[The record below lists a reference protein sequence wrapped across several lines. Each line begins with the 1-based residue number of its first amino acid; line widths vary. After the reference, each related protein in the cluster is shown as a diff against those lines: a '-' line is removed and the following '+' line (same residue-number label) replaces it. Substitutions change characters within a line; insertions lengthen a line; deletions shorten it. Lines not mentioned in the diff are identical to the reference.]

1 MDNKIEILRSICFTA
16 QDIDTIKNLDD
27 LGDFSDKD
35 IEFMIEFKKIY
46 ELGLEQL
53 KKFIDKLDTDGKDLD
68 TYSINYY
75 IKVLLNGPLGS
86 YVKKY
91 SIDKKYFANSPDIM
105 GMLGNITKS
114 SLNNT
119 IFTHDDYPLGCSVD
133 VYNRLPGFIQNSIQ
147 TAVKVSEDLFR
158 ESLGSCVAVDNTLPL
173 VDKHNQQRYQ
183 EEQLGKWVLRPN
195 GNYMVKD
202 SFWLVSVK
210 DVSQNIFDSVKSYLG
225 DEDFRVY
232 KDKKQYTA
240 FDSDKNTSTAGVTEV
255 EKEFTV
261 GEDKLTITLD
271 LMGDE
276 FDSEEKRQSSLTI
289 SSPEKDEKFLLNTNA
304 GQLGN

>member
-1 MDNKIEILRSICFTA
+1 MDNKIEILRSICFTVE
-16 QDIDTIKNLDD
+16 DIDTIKNLDD

-53 KKFIDKLDTDGKDLD
+53 KKFIDKLDKEGKDLD
-68 TYSINYY
+68 TYSIIYY

-91 SIDKKYFANSPDIM
+91 SIDKKYFVNTPDVM
-105 GMLGNITKS
+105 GMLGNTTKS
-114 SLNNT
+114 PLNNT
-119 IFTHDDYPLGCSVD
+119 IYENQDYPLGCSVD
-133 VYNRLPGFIQNSIQ
+133 SYNRLPGFIQTSLQ
-147 TAVKVSEDLFR
+147 SAVKVTEDLFR
-158 ESLGSCVAVDNTLPL
+158 GSLKSSSEIDNTLPL
-173 VDKHNQQRYQ
+173 VDKSNQQRYND
-183 EEQLGKWVLRPN
+183 ESLGKWVLKPN

-202 SFWLVSVK
+202 SFFLISVK
-210 DVSQNIFDSVKSYLG
+210 DVSQNIFDSLKGYLG
-225 DEDFRVY
+225 DENFRIY

-261 GEDKLTITLD
+261 GSDKLTITLD

-276 FDSEEKRQSSLTI
+276 FDSEEKRKSSLKI
-289 SSPEKDEKFLLNTNA
+289 SSPERDEEFLLNTNE

>member
-1 MDNKIEILRSICFTA
+1 MMNKVEILRSICFTV
-16 QDIDTIKNLDD
+16 QDIDTIKNLTD

-35 IEFMIEFKKIY
+35 IEFMIEFKKVY
-46 ELGLEQL
+46 ELGLDQL
-53 KKFIDKLDTDGKDLD
+53 KSFVDKIDEEGDELD

-75 IKVLLNGPLGS
+75 IRVLLNGPLGS
-86 YVKKY
+86 YLGELAK
-91 SIDKKYFANSPDIM
+91 DKKYFVNTPDCI

-114 SLNNT
+114 PLNNT
-119 IFTHDDYPLGCSVD
+119 ISTHDDYPLGCSVD
-133 VYNRLPGFIQNSIQ
+133 VYNRLPGFIQTTIQ
-147 TAVKVSEDLFR
+147 SATKVSEDLFR
-158 ESLGSCVAVDNTLPL
+158 ESFGSSSIVDNTLPL

-202 SFWLVSVK
+202 SFFLVSVK

-225 DEDFRVY
+225 DDNFRIY

-240 FDSDKNTSTAGVTEV
+240 FDSDKNTSTSEITKI

-261 GEDKLTITLD
+261 GDESRVITLD

-276 FDSEEKRQSSLTI
+276 FDSEEKRGSKLKI
-289 SSPEKDEKFLLNTNA
+289 SSPEKDEEFLLHTNE
-304 GQLGN
+304 GQLGG

>member
-1 MDNKIEILRSICFTA
+1 MDNKIETLRSICFTKD
-16 QDIDTIKNLDD
+16 DIDTIQN

-35 IEFMIEFKKIY
+35 IEFMVEFKKIY
-46 ELGLEQL
+46 ELGLDQL
-53 KKFIDKLDTDGKDLD
+53 KSFVDKIDEEGDELD

-75 IKVLLNGPLGS
+75 IRVLLNGPLGS
-86 YVKKY
+86 YVREFAK
-91 SIDKKYFANSPDIM
+91 DKKYFVNTPDCI

-119 IFTHDDYPLGCSVD
+119 ISTHDDYPLGCSVD
-133 VYNRLPGFIQNSIQ
+133 VYNRLPGFIQTTIQ
-147 TAVKVSEDLFR
+147 SATKVSEDLFR
-158 ESLGSCVAVDNTLPL
+158 ESFGSSSIVDNTLPL

-183 EEQLGKWVLRPN
+183 EEQLGSWVLRPN

-202 SFWLVSVK
+202 SFFLVSVK

-225 DEDFRVY
+225 DDNFRIY

-240 FDSDKNTSTAGVTEV
+240 FDSDKNTSTSEITKI

-261 GEDKLTITLD
+261 GDESRVITLD

-276 FDSEEKRQSSLTI
+276 FDSEEKRGSKLKM
-289 SSPEKDEKFLLNTNA
+289 SSPEKDEEFLLNTNE

>member
-1 MDNKIEILRSICFTA
+1 MDNKIEILRAICFTNE
-16 QDIDTIKNLDD
+16 DIDTIQNFDD
-27 LGDFSDKD
+27 LGDFSSKD
-35 IEFMIEFKKIY
+35 IEFMVEFKKIY

-53 KKFIDKLDTDGKDLD
+53 KKFIDKLDKEGSELD
-68 TYSINYY
+68 TYSIIYY
-75 IKVLLNGPLGS
+75 IKTLFNGPLGS
-86 YVKKY
+86 YAKKH
-91 SIDKKYFANSPDIM
+91 SIDKKYFVNTPDIM
-105 GMLGNITKS
+105 GMLGNVTKS
-114 SLNNT
+114 PLNNT
-119 IFTHDDYPLGCSVD
+119 VFTHDDYPLGCSVD
-133 VYNRLPGFIQNSIQ
+133 IYNRLPGFIQTSIQ

-158 ESLGSCVAVDNTLPL
+158 ESLGSCVIVDNTLPL
-173 VDKHNQQRYQ
+173 VDKRNQQRYN

-202 SFWLVSVK
+202 SFFLISVK

-225 DEDFRVY
+225 DENFRIY

-240 FDSDKNTSTAGVTEV
+240 FDSDKNTSTAGVTELK
-255 EKEFTV
+255 KEYTV
-261 GEDKLTITLD
+261 GDDTLVITLD

-289 SSPEKDEKFLLNTNA
+289 ASAEKDEKFLLNTNE